1 MSLEEK
7 TRGPTLNIE
16 NIGQT
21 SEHQDSVGGQITAGE
36 LFQKNFNLSLGFDL
50 FIVVFQIL
58 YRKI

>member
-21 SEHQDSVGGQITAGE
+21 AEHQDSVGGQIPAGE
-36 LFQKNFNLSLGFDL
+36 LFQKICLIYPLALISS
-50 FIVVFQIL
+50 
-58 YRKI
+58 